1 MENPNF
7 EVAETQSDSSMMSG
21 TPMTGFA
28 DEVKKAQASKSQATT
43 QDAPATEAKPS
54 QSEQRDSK
62 IYLGDK
68 VFSSQDELRSYVREL
83 EATKSQYETVRNQ
96 FAPQPQQQVVDPEED
111 IETLWY
117 TNPKKA
123 QEITAR
129 RAADEAK
136 QEILR
141 IQKAQQI
148 RETFYS
154 KYPDLRGQEDLV
166 QMYTGRLEKEVASL
180 PEDEQLSK
188 LANAVRSRI
197 ASLKG
202 ASNATE
208 ELPSKRPVVAGE
220 NGGAPITSGTVKRP
234 MTMVDQIKN
243 MRPKKGA

>member
-7 EVAETQSDSSMMSG
+7 ELNESANDSAMMAG
-21 TPMTGFA
+21 DPATGFA
-28 DEVKKAQASKSQATT
+28 EEVKKAQAGKAATAPTT
-43 QDAPATEAKPS
+43 QETQKPAQENKDT
-54 QSEQRDSK
+54 K

-68 VFSSQDELRSYVREL
+68 VFGSQDELRSYVREL

-96 FAPQPQQQVVDPEED
+96 FQPQAQQQMVDPDED

-129 RAADEAK
+129 QAESRAEK
-136 QEILR
+136 KILEL
-141 IQKAQQI
+141 QNAQRV
-148 RETFYS
+148 REKFYS
-154 KYPDLRGQEDLV
+154 QYPDLRGQEDLI
-166 QMYTGRLEKEVASL
+166 QLYTGKIEKDVANL

-188 LANAVRSRI
+188 LANAVRTRI

-202 ASNATE
+202 ATHATE
-208 ELPSKRPVVAGE
+208 ELQSKRPVVAGE
-220 NGGAPITSGTVKRP
+220 NGGAPITTGAGKRP